1 MRQAGALAGLG
12 DGDFGIV
19 EIEPELSPSEQMIVD
34 LLSVAASAGVDLSRW
49 VRTPDFIDRI
59 ARRIDETTTGL
70 LRFNDPN
77 GIYRHCLCDL
87 R

>member
-1 MRQAGALAGLG
+1 M
-12 DGDFGIV
+12 
-19 EIEPELSPSEQMIVD
+19 IEQELSPSEQIILD
-34 LLSVAASAGVDLSRW
+34 FLSVAASTGVDLSRW
-49 VRTPDFIDRI
+49 VRTPEFINRI
-59 ARRIDETTTGL
+59 ARRIDETTDGL